1 MFEARLTRG
10 ELLKK
15 VIEALKDLVNEAN
28 FDISSTGIQLQA
40 MDSSHVSLCALVMK
54 AEGFDHF
61 RCDRSMPLGINL
73 LSMAKV
79 LKCCNKDDIVT
90 LKAEDDGDSIN
101 FMFESKDQDKISDF
115 ELKLMDIDSEH
126 LGIPETDYK
135 ATVTMN
141 ALEFSRICSDLSIL
155 GETVAISVGKDGV
168 KFSVSGE
175 MGTGNM
181 TVRDNGSSD
190 VKEGDRVDIE
200 MEEPVNLNFA
210 MRYLKSFAKA
220 APLCDRVQL
229 CLSRDVP
236 LLVKYD
242 IPNFGSLSYY
252 LAPKIDDEA

>member
-1 MFEARLTRG
+1 M
-10 ELLKK
+10 
-15 VIEALKDLVNEAN
+15 IEALKDLVNEAN
-28 FDISSTGIQLQA
+28 FDISSTGIALQA

-73 LSMAKV
+73 QSMSKV

-135 ATVTMN
+135 AKVTMSSH
-141 ALEFSRICSDLSIL
+141 EFTRICNDLSIL

-175 MGTGNM
+175 M
-181 TVRDNGSSD
+181 VRRGRRRRRARERSL
-190 VKEGDRVDIE
+190 R
-200 MEEPVNLNFA
+200 
-210 MRYLKSFAKA
+210 
-220 APLCDRVQL
+220 PLGR
-229 CLSRDVP
+229 
-236 LLVKYD
+236 
-242 IPNFGSLSYY
+242 
-252 LAPKIDDEA
+252 ADEASARARRRAAHGCSPGGSVPPDPAPRLARSRARRAPAT

>member
-1 MFEARLTRG
+1 
-10 ELLKK
+10 
-15 VIEALKDLVNEAN
+15 
-28 FDISSTGIQLQA
+28 
-40 MDSSHVSLCALVMK
+40 
-54 AEGFDHF
+54 
-61 RCDRSMPLGINL
+61 
-73 LSMAKV
+73 
-79 LKCCNKDDIVT
+79 
-90 LKAEDDGDSIN
+90 
-101 FMFESKDQDKISDF
+101 
-115 ELKLMDIDSEH
+115 
-126 LGIPETDYK
+126 
-135 ATVTMN
+135 MN